1 MPAYYTN
8 RASITGDQNHWTGTN
23 GWGNGYGTWATAW
36 SGGFSGWDIWGGGT
50 DHPQGSGYVHAQ
62 GIVSGQH
69 YATSDGGQ
77 AYGWMMVGAHNA
89 TDNRYWLRG
98 KWGGGTSGWVE
109 MITTGNIGSQSVAYA
124 TNAGNADTLD
134 GIDSSAFFRDNQD
147 RRLQVLRFTGEGG
160 NSGVGNQAYALY
172 QEGGGWGFPYPD
184 LVINYHVGMKF
195 GANASYEG
203 YRFYDD
209 YGHSA
214 VRFQING
221 GSGYTYKYTWM
232 YTNTNGFY
240 SDTNGA
246 HLYPNTGSSYG
257 SWRIDG
263 QRSGWYGLSIN
274 TGNSPHVMFDGSGN
288 GGFYNEGGG
297 RWILYY
303 SHGND
308 CTGMGTSTTSSSY
321 GLYVRKAIYS
331 TGDIIAY
338 SDRRKKDNIVTVDDA
353 LAKVMKMRGVYYTR
367 IDDEDKKRQIGVI
380 AQEVQEVLP
389 EAVTYASDIDEYGVA
404 YGNISGLLIEAI
416 KEQQQIINKQ
426 QSEIDELKDL
436 VKQLLNK

>member
-1 MPAYYTN
+1 
-8 RASITGDQNHWTGTN
+8 
-23 GWGNGYGTWATAW
+23 
-36 SGGFSGWDIWGGGT
+36 
-50 DHPQGSGYVHAQ
+50 
-62 GIVSGQH
+62 
-69 YATSDGGQ
+69 
-77 AYGWMMVGAHNA
+77 
-89 TDNRYWLRG
+89 
-98 KWGGGTSGWVE
+98 
-109 MITTGNIGSQSVAYA
+109 
-124 TNAGNADTLD
+124 
-134 GIDSSAFFRDNQD
+134 
-147 RRLQVLRFTGEGG
+147 
-160 NSGVGNQAYALY
+160 
-172 QEGGGWGFPYPD
+172 
-184 LVINYHVGMKF
+184 MKF

-246 HLYPNTGSSYG
+246 HLYPNNGSSYG

-303 SHGND
+303 SHGNN
-308 CTGMGTSTTSSSY
+308 CTGMNTSTTSSAY
-321 GLYVRKAIYS
+321 GLYVSKAIYS

-416 KEQQQIINKQ
+416 KEQQELIKKQ
-426 QSEIDELKDL
+426 QSEIDELKEL